1 MSLTRNL
8 TASSCLLLCAVIVPV
23 SFGQTNPMPRDYRGV
38 QIIVPGIFVTPIP
51 NAPFTATIEILSHE
65 LLPDGSVNTH
75 TTTAHVARSS
85 SGRIY
90 NERRQL
96 VTTNFRGD
104 PPLLSAHIYDPSS
117 RLNIFY
123 NPFQRIARE
132 TILPRPPS
140 PPANTIPY
148 RTPPNNPNF
157 KQEDIGTQPLDG
169 LTLTGIRKSQTI
181 PAAMSGTGKSIVIV
195 DEYWYSPDL
204 SIYMIIKHNDPR
216 TGEQIVAVTNV
227 DRHEPEAS
235 IFAVPATYKI
245 VDENPP
251 EQ

>member
-132 TILPRPPS
+132 TILPGPPRRPPTPSPTAPRPTIPTSSRKTSARNPSTVSLSRAFASPRPS
-140 PPANTIPY
+140 PP
-148 RTPPNNPNF
+148 R
-157 KQEDIGTQPLDG
+157 
-169 LTLTGIRKSQTI
+169 
-181 PAAMSGTGKSIVIV
+181 
-195 DEYWYSPDL
+195 
-204 SIYMIIKHNDPR
+204 
-216 TGEQIVAVTNV
+216 
-227 DRHEPEAS
+227 
-235 IFAVPATYKI
+235 
-245 VDENPP
+245 
-251 EQ
+251 

>member
-1 MSLTRNL
+1 MRCWFCTTVL
-8 TASSCLLLCAVIVPV
+8 CLLLPALTRA
-23 SFGQTNPMPRDYRGV
+23 QNQQQMPRDYRGV
-38 QIIVPGIFVTPIP
+38 QTIVPGIFVTPVP
-51 NAPFTATIEILSHE
+51 NAPFSATVEILSHE
-65 LLPDGSVNTH
+65 SLPDGSENTR
-75 TTTAHVARSS
+75 TTAAHIARSS

-96 VTTNFRGD
+96 VPASFKGE
-104 PPLLSAHIYDPSS
+104 PALLSAHIYDPAS

-132 TILPRPPS
+132 SIFTEAPAAPPNTVPS
-140 PPANTIPY
+140 RTPANNPY
-148 RTPPNNPNF
+148 F

-169 LTLTGIRKSQTI
+169 LTLTGIRKTHTI
-181 PAAMSGTGKSIVIV
+181 PAAMSTTGKDVVIV
-195 DEYWYSPDL
+195 DEYWYSPEL

-216 TGEQIVAVTNV
+216 TGEQLVAVTHV
-227 DRHEPEAS
+227 ERHEPAAS
-235 IFAVPATYKI
+235 VFAVPANYKI